1 MKRIYFLVPDIET
14 TRKIVDELRKEG
26 MEDRHIHILAKRDT
40 PMEDIPEAG
49 VSIKTDFLPA
59 LERGA
64 ALGGTSG
71 LLAGMVAL
79 RFAGFALGGGPILG
93 VIMAGATIGSLMG
106 GLIGMNAGN
115 SRLKRF
121 EDAIEQGEFLIL
133 LDIEKE
139 RIESI
144 KKLIIKHHPDVT
156 FEGIEPV
163 LPPTY

>member
-1 MKRIYFLVPDIET
+1 
-14 TRKIVDELRKEG
+14 
-26 MEDRHIHILAKRDT
+26 
-40 PMEDIPEAG
+40 
-49 VSIKTDFLPA
+49 
-59 LERGA
+59 
-64 ALGGTSG
+64 
-71 LLAGMVAL
+71 
-79 RFAGFALGGGPILG
+79 LG

>member
-1 MKRIYFLVPDIET
+1 MRRIYFLIPDIEI

-26 MEDRHIHILAKRDT
+26 IEDRHIHILAKRDT

-79 RFAGFALGGGPILG
+79 RFAGFALGGGPLLG

-106 GLIGMNAGN
+106 GLIGMNTGN
-115 SRLKRF
+115 TRLKQF
-121 EDAIEQGEFLIL
+121 EEAIERGEFLML
-133 LDIEKE
+133 LDISKE
-139 RIESI
+139 QIESI
-144 KKLIIKHHPDVT
+144 KKLITKHHPEAT
-156 FEGIEPV
+156 FEGIEPL
-163 LPPTY
+163 LPPSY

>member
-1 MKRIYFLVPDIET
+1 MKRVYFLVPDIET

-26 MEDRHIHILAKRDT
+26 MEDRHIHILAQRDT

-79 RFAGFALGGGPILG
+79 RFAGFALGGGPLLG

-115 SRLKRF
+115 TRLKKF
-121 EDAIEQGEFLIL
+121 EDAIEQGEILIL
-133 LDIEKE
+133 LDVAKEK
-139 RIESI
+139 IESV
-144 KKLIIKHHPDVT
+144 KKSIIKHHPEVT
-156 FEGIEPV
+156 FEGIEPL
-163 LPPTY
+163 LPPSY